1 MNYFRG
7 GKCFIVQRKNTD
19 IIKVFESDGI
29 VITIEYKKYRHW
41 LRENLA
47 VDDDIFLP
55 KTARFGDISF
65 RRVITLL
72 IQNNRTQWLTSGL
85 WGELIAVMVVSH

>member
-1 MNYFRG
+1 MTILFSGR
-7 GKCFIVQRKNTD
+7 KMCFIVQRKNTD

-47 VDDDIFLP
+47 VDDDIFFAENGSFWWYFFQTGNYPTYP
-55 KTARFGDISF
+55 K
-65 RRVITLL
+65 
-72 IQNNRTQWLTSGL
+72 
-85 WGELIAVMVVSH
+85 